1 MSNTPSDSELAERVN
16 ATVPLTS
23 YLSDTPPNLVL
34 AERRNAVGL
43 LTINRPKNLNALN
56 VDTLLAMERA
66 LTRLEGDPAVRVIVI
81 TGAGDKA
88 FVAGGDI
95 ADLDS
100 RQGLAHYEQFA
111 EVIHRVFR
119 RFEVCDKPT
128 IGAINGWALGGG
140 TELLLTLDI
149 RLVAEEAKLGLP
161 EITLGL
167 FPGAGGSQR
176 IIRQIPLCRAKEL
189 MFTGDQITAQE
200 AVGLGLV
207 NRTVPRAS
215 LMDEAMALANRIAEK
230 SPLTLKIL
238 KRTLRDGSDMP
249 MSAAIAHEQAMIGL
263 VLDSADAH
271 EGCRAFLEKR
281 KPQFTGC

>member
-1 MSNTPSDSELAERVN
+1 M
-16 ATVPLTS
+16 
-23 YLSDTPPNLVL
+23 SDTASDLVL
-34 AERRNAVGL
+34 TERRNAVGL
-43 LTINRPKNLNALN
+43 LTINRPKYLNALN
-56 VDTLLAMERA
+56 VETLLAMERA
-66 LTRLEGDPAVRVIVI
+66 LTDFEADPQVHVIVI

-100 RQGLAHYEQFA
+100 RQGLAHYQEFA

-149 RLVAEEAKLGLP
+149 RLVAEEAKLGVP

-176 IIRQIPLCRAKEL
+176 IIRQIPLCRAKEM
-189 MFTGDQITAQE
+189 MFTGDQITAAE
-200 AVGLGLV
+200 AVRLGLA

-215 LMDEAMALANRIAEK
+215 LMDEVMLLANRIAEK
-230 SPLTLKIL
+230 SPLTLKLL
-238 KRTLRDGSDMP
+238 KRSMRNGADMP
-249 MSAAIAHEQAMIGL
+249 MSAAIAHEQAIIGL
-263 VLDSADAH
+263 VLDSSDAH

-281 KPQFTGC
+281 KPQFTGR

>member
-1 MSNTPSDSELAERVN
+1 MTDSTSD
-16 ATVPLTS
+16 
-23 YLSDTPPNLVL
+23 LVL
-34 AERRNAVGL
+34 AEQRNAVGL
-43 LTINRPKNLNALN
+43 LTINRPKTLNALN
-56 VDTLLAMERA
+56 VETLLALEAA
-66 LTRLEGDPAVRVIVI
+66 LTRFEQDPAVRVIVV

-100 RQGLAHYEQFA
+100 RQGLAHYQQFA

-119 RFEVCDKPT
+119 RFELCDKPT

-140 TELLLTLDI
+140 CELLLTLDI
-149 RLVAEEAKLGLP
+149 RLVAEDAKLGLP

-189 MFTGDQITAQE
+189 MFTGDPVTAQE
-200 AVGLGLV
+200 AVHLGLA
-207 NRTVPRAS
+207 NRTVPRAA
-215 LMDEAMALANRIAEK
+215 LLGEAMALAERIADK
-230 SPLTLKIL
+230 SPITLKLL
-238 KRTLRDGSDMP
+238 KRTLRDGADMP

-271 EGCRAFLEKR
+271 EGCRAFLDKR
-281 KPQFTGC
+281 KPQFTGR

>member
-1 MSNTPSDSELAERVN
+1 MSPSQD
-16 ATVPLTS
+16 
-23 YLSDTPPNLVL
+23 LVL
-34 AERRNAVGL
+34 VQRHDAVGL
-43 LTINRPKNLNALN
+43 LTINRPKTLNALN
-56 VDTLLAMERA
+56 VETLLALEAA
-66 LTRLEGDPAVRVIVI
+66 LTALERDDSVRAIVV
-81 TGAGDKA
+81 TGAGERA

-100 RQGLAHYEQFA
+100 RQGLAHYQEFA

-119 RFEVCDKPT
+119 RFETSDKPT

-176 IIRQIPLCRAKEL
+176 LIRQVPLCRAKEL
-189 MFTGDQITAQE
+189 MFTGDQITAAE
-200 AVGLGLV
+200 AVALGLC
-207 NRTVPRAS
+207 NRALPRER
-215 LMDEAMALANRIAEK
+215 LLDEALSLAARIAQR
-230 SPLTLKIL
+230 SPLTLKLL
-238 KRTLRDGSDMP
+238 KRNLRDGAEMP
-249 MSAAIAHEQAMIGL
+249 LPSALAHEQAMIGL

-271 EGCRAFLEKR
+271 EGCRAFLDKR
-281 KPQFTGC
+281 APRFTGR

>member
-1 MSNTPSDSELAERVN
+1 MSDSE
-16 ATVPLTS
+16 P
-23 YLSDTPPNLVL
+23 LVL
-34 AERRNAVGL
+34 CERRGAIGL
-43 LTINRPKNLNALN
+43 LTINRPKTLNALN
-56 VDTLLAMERA
+56 VETLLTLEAA
-66 LTRLEGDPAVRVIVI
+66 LTELEGDASVRAIVL
-81 TGAGDKA
+81 TGAGERA

-100 RQGLAHYEQFA
+100 RQGLAHYQAFA

-119 RFEVCDKPT
+119 RFEVSDKPT

-149 RLVAEEAKLGLP
+149 RLVAQEARLGLP

-176 IIRQIPLCRAKEL
+176 LIRQIPLCRAKEL
-189 MFTGDQITAQE
+189 MFCGEQITADE
-200 AVGLGLV
+200 AVALGLC
-207 NRTVPRAS
+207 NRTVPRER
-215 LMDEAMALANRIAEK
+215 LLDEALALAERVAQK
-230 SPLTLKIL
+230 SPLTLKLL
-238 KRTLRDGSDMP
+238 KRALRDGLEMP
-249 MSAAIAHEQAMIGL
+249 LPSALAHEQAMIGL

-281 KPQFTGC
+281 PAHFTGR